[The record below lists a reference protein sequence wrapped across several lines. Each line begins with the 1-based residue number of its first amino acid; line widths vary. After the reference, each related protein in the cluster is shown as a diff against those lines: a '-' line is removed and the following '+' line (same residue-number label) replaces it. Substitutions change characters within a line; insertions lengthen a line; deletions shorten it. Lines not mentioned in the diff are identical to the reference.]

1 MRDINDM
8 VERLA
13 RAIARGH
20 GGQFKM
26 RRDGETFTIA
36 NMQGYGGFAHD
47 LDRYVDDRW
56 QEYEFAARFAI
67 TVLGEPTP
75 MMVKALE
82 DLFTTSGQSAGAAAR
97 RCKAFNRAFNGY
109 RAMLEAALK

>member
-82 DLFTTSGQSAGAAAR
+82 DLFVSSGQSAGAASR
-97 RCKAFNRAFNGY
+97 RSKAFNRAWNGY
-109 RAMLEAALK
+109 LVMLEAALK